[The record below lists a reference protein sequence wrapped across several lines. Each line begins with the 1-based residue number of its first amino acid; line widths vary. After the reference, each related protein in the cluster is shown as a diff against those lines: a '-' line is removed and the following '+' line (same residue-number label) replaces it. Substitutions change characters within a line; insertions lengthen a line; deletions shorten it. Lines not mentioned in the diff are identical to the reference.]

1 MRIFFK
7 IILFPLTLAL
17 TLVILFCRFFCMASS
32 VVLALVAGLLFFLGI
47 LVLFTGEWTGF
58 LGFAVLA
65 WIVSPYGLPLLAEW
79 LTDRL
84 DDLNGLIKSI

>member
-1 MRIFFK
+1 MRIFLK

-17 TLVILFCRFFCMASS
+17 TIVILFCRFLCMASS
-32 VVLALVAGLLFFLGI
+32 VVLALVAGLLFFLGV

-65 WIVSPYGLPLLAEW
+65 WLVSPYGLPMLASW
-79 LTDRL
+79 ITDRL
-84 DDLNGLIKSI
+84 DDLNCLLKSI